1 VNRSHT
7 LPAPHRAGARGP
19 GLWHATV
26 MTSASHPRLLDDP
39 NLRRLLRMVLEQRK
53 VLAFGLVATAIV
65 AATEPL
71 LAKLTGIMTDRA
83 LFERSASALW
93 LPAAFVGLFMVRGV
107 ASFASSYL
115 LNRISQRVLVDLRTT
130 MFERMLR
137 WPSSTFENLPS
148 GIVISKFVNEA
159 TNALNL
165 AAEVLSTAVRDT
177 LVVIGLIVMLVYYN
191 WQLTLVTLVVGP
203 IIAFTLRG
211 FSRRLRRLNVEN
223 QAMLGEMTRT
233 VQEAHEG
240 QRVVKVYD
248 GGAYENERFGLINA
262 KLRGFAMRMQVA
274 WSAATPVTQIV
285 GAIGVA
291 IVMTIALWQV
301 RETKATPGEF
311 VTFLAAALLLLPALR
326 HLAAL
331 NGPIARM
338 AAGAESVFRMI
349 DLPPEEETGTREL
362 ERASGHVEF
371 RAVGFRYPEA
381 AVEALRGFS
390 LDVRA
395 GEMIALVG
403 PSGAGKT
410 TVINLLPRF
419 LRPTAGD
426 ILLDGVSI
434 ADLTLASLRRQLALV
449 SQDVVLFDDTIAAN
463 IAYGGQRG
471 ATKERIRAAAEA
483 AYLLPFIESLP
494 QGFDTRI
501 GESAVKLS
509 GGQRQRLSIARAI
522 LKDAP
527 ILLLD
532 EATSALDSESERYI
546 QASLERLMQG
556 RTTFVVAHRLST
568 IERADRI
575 VVLDQGRIVEVG
587 GHASLLAAGGLY
599 AHLHSIQFAQPASER
614 SS

>member
-1 VNRSHT
+1 
-7 LPAPHRAGARGP
+7 
-19 GLWHATV
+19 
-26 MTSASHPRLLDDP
+26 MTSVAHPRLLDDP
-39 NLRRLLRMVLEQRK
+39 NLRRLMRMVLAQRRM
-53 VLAFGLVATAIV
+53 LGFALVATAV
-65 AATEPL
+65 AAATEPV
-71 LAKLTGIMTDRA
+71 LAKLTGVLTDRA
-83 LFERSASALW
+83 LFEREMRSAMWMPL
-93 LPAAFVGLFMVRGV
+93 AFVGLFVVRGL

-115 LNRISQRVLVDLRTT
+115 LNRISQGVLVDLRTT

-137 WPSSTFENLPS
+137 WPSSTFEEMPS
-148 GIVISKFVNEA
+148 GIVVSKFVNEA

-177 LVVIGLIVMLVYYN
+177 LVVVGLLAMLVYYN
-191 WQLTLVTLVVGP
+191 WQLTLVTLV
-203 IIAFTLRG
+203 IAPVIALTLRA
-211 FSRRLRRLNVEN
+211 FSRRLRRLNVDN

-233 VQEAHEG
+233 IQEAHEG

-248 GGAYENERFGLINA
+248 GGAYEHERFRHINA
-262 KLRGFAMRMQVA
+262 RLRGFAMRMQVA
-274 WSAATPVTQIV
+274 WSAATPVTQIA
-285 GAIGVA
+285 GASGVA

-301 RETKATPGEF
+301 SETQATPGEF

-331 NGPIARM
+331 NGPLARM

-349 DLPPEEETGTREL
+349 DLPPEAETGTREI
-362 ERASGHVEF
+362 ERAAGRVEF
-371 RAVGFRYPEA
+371 RDVWFRYPGA
-381 AVEALRGFS
+381 QSDALRHFS

-403 PSGAGKT
+403 PSGSGKT

-419 LRPTAGD
+419 LRPTAGE
-426 ILLDGVSI
+426 ILLDGI
-434 ADLTLASLRRQLALV
+434 PLDDLTLASLRRQIALV
-449 SQDVVLFDDTIAAN
+449 SQDVVLFDDSIAAN

-471 ATKERIRAAAEA
+471 APIERIRAAAEA
-483 AYLLPFIESLP
+483 AYLLPFIESQP
-494 QGFDTRI
+494 EGFATRI
-501 GESAVKLS
+501 GENAVKLS

-527 ILLLD
+527 VLLLD

-575 VVLDQGRIVEVG
+575 VVLEHGRVAEIG
-587 GHASLLAAGGLY
+587 SHGALLAAGGLY
-599 AHLHSIQFAQPASER
+599 AHLHEIQFAQPDSER
-614 SS
+614 IA